1 WHICSEAVAEV
12 FIRGGLD
19 LLYLEDVPL
28 PGDFVTVSLLLEKV
42 WSGSLSEEV
51 V

>member
-1 WHICSEAVAEV
+1 NDTTPQV
-12 FIRGGLD
+12 FIQGGLD

-28 PGDFVTVSLLLEKV
+28 PGDFVTDSLLLQKV
-42 WSGSLSEEV
+42 WAGSLSEEV